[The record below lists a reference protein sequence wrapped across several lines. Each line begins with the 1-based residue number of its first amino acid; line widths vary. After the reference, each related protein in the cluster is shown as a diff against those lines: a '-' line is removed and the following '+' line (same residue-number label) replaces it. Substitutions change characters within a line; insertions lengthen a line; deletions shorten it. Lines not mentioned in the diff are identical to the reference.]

1 MVLKSVVNSEVL
13 GEVYL
18 SLNDYNN
25 LGKDDTVVLGTF
37 SFTVRDSLVNQIDS
51 DIKVSYIRM
60 FDELRTEIEG
70 KVQELKQEISD
81 TTDLVSEVNQI
92 VENAKAKLFRLEM
105 KAFQRLIQQKLTQ

>member
-1 MVLKSVVNSEVL
+1 ML

-105 KAFQRLIQQKLTQ
+105 KAFQRLIQQN

>member
-1 MVLKSVVNSEVL
+1 ML

-70 KVQELKQEISD
+70 KVQ
-81 TTDLVSEVNQI
+81 N
-92 VENAKAKLFRLEM
+92 
-105 KAFQRLIQQKLTQ
+105 